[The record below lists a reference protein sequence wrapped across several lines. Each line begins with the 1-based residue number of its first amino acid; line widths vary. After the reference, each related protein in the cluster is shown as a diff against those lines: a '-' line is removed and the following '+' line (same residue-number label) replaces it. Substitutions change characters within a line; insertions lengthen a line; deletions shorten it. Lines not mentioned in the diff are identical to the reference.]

1 MARTIN
7 RWLKAISEQVVEY
20 PTSFDWKN
28 LYKGLSRIRICRS
41 GAVLY
46 KQCMQ
51 EEDRLNKGFYKTF
64 EREIYQFAGHL
75 YIRKWVYVY
84 STTVKY

>member
-7 RWLKAISEQVVEY
+7 RWLKAISEQVVEV
-20 PTSFDWKN
+20 PTGLDWKN
-28 LYKGLSRIRICRS
+28 LYKGLSWIRICAS

-46 KQCMQ
+46 EQFRQ
-51 EEDRLNKGFYKTF
+51 EEDKLNKGFYKTF
-64 EREIYQFAGHL
+64 KREIYQFAGHL